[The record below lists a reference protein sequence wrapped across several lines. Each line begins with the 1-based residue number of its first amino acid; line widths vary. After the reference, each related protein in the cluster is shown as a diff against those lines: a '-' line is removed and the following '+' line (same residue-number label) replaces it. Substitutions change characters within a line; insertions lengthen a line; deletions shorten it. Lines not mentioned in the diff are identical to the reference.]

1 MAFVIGRNINLDDLA
16 PNKST
21 GMSLLFN
28 ANSVFN
34 PVYSTKEQ
42 VKANLINFVLTG
54 KGERMLNP
62 NYGLGLK
69 NLLFESSN
77 DITEKQAG
85 IRSLIEIN
93 FPQITIG
100 DFSLGMDPAYEN
112 TLLLKMTYS
121 VSNSTDTLT
130 LAIQ

>member
-1 MAFVIGRNINLDDLA
+1 MAFVIGRNINLDDLI

-28 ANSVFN
+28 ANAVFN

-54 KGERMLNP
+54 KGERLLNP

-69 NLLFESSN
+69 NLLFESVN
-77 DITEKQAG
+77 DITERQES
-85 IRSLIEIN
+85 IRNLIELN
-93 FPQITIG
+93 FPQISIS
-100 DFSLGMDPAYEN
+100 DFSLGMDQAYEN

>member
-42 VKANLINFVLTG
+42 VKANLINFVLTF
-54 KGERMLNP
+54 K
-62 NYGLGLK
+62 
-69 NLLFESSN
+69 
-77 DITEKQAG
+77 I
-85 IRSLIEIN
+85 
-93 FPQITIG
+93 
-100 DFSLGMDPAYEN
+100 
-112 TLLLKMTYS
+112 
-121 VSNSTDTLT
+121 
-130 LAIQ
+130 